1 MGKSKLQLLCE
12 SSAQPKAGSAR
23 IENVR
28 PKHYRFLIVCEGE
41 KTEPNYFKALACDDK
56 YTAVINVDVK
66 GVGRSTTALVKEAF
80 SIRSNLED
88 RNQLPFDRTWVVFD
102 EDGNADFNLA
112 IIDATSKGLK
122 VAWSNEA
129 FELWYLLHFIFL
141 DTGITRKAYIE
152 KLNEILRKKLKNPKY
167 SYKKND
173 PKFYEL
179 LQQYGNESL
188 AKRYAKKL
196 RASYS
201 DTNYK
206 AQKPCT
212 TVDLL
217 VEEMEHP
224 DIYIETE

>member
-88 RNQLPFDRTWVVFD
+88 RN
-102 EDGNADFNLA
+102 
-112 IIDATSKGLK
+112 
-122 VAWSNEA
+122 
-129 FELWYLLHFIFL
+129 
-141 DTGITRKAYIE
+141 
-152 KLNEILRKKLKNPKY
+152 
-167 SYKKND
+167 
-173 PKFYEL
+173 
-179 LQQYGNESL
+179 
-188 AKRYAKKL
+188 
-196 RASYS
+196 
-201 DTNYK
+201 
-206 AQKPCT
+206 
-212 TVDLL
+212 
-217 VEEMEHP
+217 
-224 DIYIETE
+224 